1 MFKNRVVRYLLISL
15 VGLLLVGGVGFFV
28 VNNSVEIQLTLGERY
43 LTRLDYEKAIS
54 AYKKVISKDSKN
66 VEAYLGL
73 SSVYIGLES
82 LDKAEEVLQ
91 RGISE
96 IESNPE
102 LTKNLEFVR
111 RLRTVFNL
119 VSDEST
125 SGIVEKVET
134 EDSIS
139 AEDNPAAKP
148 QFVNNLDINID
159 DYEEFNRQNFDLNQ
173 DGVEET
179 ILLIGSGSLTY
190 LDESYIVVLDSEDNV
205 LTIAYGSESDIT
217 IENFEDLTGDG
228 IAEIIMYCSLGGTA
242 GGWNRILEFVDG
254 TYQDMELPDTRQSL
268 ELESSFVDDF
278 KYVRTYTIN
287 GEKKVAETFLLYDQL
302 SGLKDYGIY
311 DSQGNLKSDVS
322 ELYHSM
328 GYFFED
334 INGDGVK
341 EYITLGDISV
351 TCNAC
356 SEVSINTVHEYI
368 DGQLKV
374 KEFYLHSA
382 LENYGSSY
390 NTYQQVQEAKQLIYN
405 KYQADEKTLEV
416 RFVNDDAKLSESYY
430 VFYLISEPYS
440 STPKVH
446 MEQLLVEKQTNK
458 LFYMSTDG
466 KITELN

>member
-1 MFKNRVVRYLLISL
+1 MFKNRVVRYLLISV
-15 VGLLLVGGVGFFV
+15 VGLLLVGGIGFAV
-28 VNNSVEIQLTLGERY
+28 VNNSVQIQLTLGERY
-43 LTRLDYEKAIS
+43 LTRLDYEKAVS
-54 AYKKVISKDSKN
+54 AYKKAISKDNQN

-73 SSVYIGLES
+73 SSAYIGLES
-82 LDKAEEVLQ
+82 IDEAEEILYI
-91 RGISE
+91 GLGETANNSE
-96 IESNPE
+96 LAE
-102 LTKNLEFVR
+102 KLEFITN
-111 RLRTVFNL
+111 LRTVFNL
-119 VSDEST
+119 VSDETT
-125 SGIVEKVET
+125 SGIVEEVET

-139 AEDNPAAKP
+139 AEENPAAKP
-148 QFVNNLDINID
+148 QFVNNLEINID
-159 DYEEFNRQNFDLNQ
+159 NYEEFDRKNFDLNQ

-179 ILLIGSGSLTY
+179 ILLIGRGSLTY

-205 LTIAYGSESDIT
+205 LTIAYGNESDIT
-217 IENFEDLTGDG
+217 IENFKDLTGDG

-242 GGWNRILEFVDG
+242 GGWNRILEFADG

-268 ELESSFVDDF
+268 ALESSFADDF

-287 GEKKVAETFLLYDQL
+287 GEQKVAETFLLHEQL
-302 SGLKDYGIY
+302 DGLKDYGTYNNEGKLI
-311 DSQGNLKSDVS
+311 SDVL

-341 EYITLGDISV
+341 EYITSEDVSV

-356 SEVSINTVHEYI
+356 SEVIINTVYEYI

-390 NTYQQVQEAKQLIYN
+390 NTYQKVQEAKQLIYN

-416 RFVNDDAKLSESYY
+416 RFVNDDTELSESYY
-430 VFYLISEPYS
+430 VFSLISEPYS
-440 STPKVH
+440 SAPKIH
-446 MEQLLVEKQTNK
+446 SEQLLVEKQTNK

-466 KITELN
+466 KIAELN

>member
-15 VGLLLVGGVGFFV
+15 VGLLLVGGIGFVV
-28 VNNSVEIQLTLGERY
+28 VNNSVEIQLTLGKRY
-43 LTRLDYEKAIS
+43 LTRLDYEKAVS
-54 AYKKVISKDSKN
+54 AYKKAISKDNKN
-66 VEAYLGL
+66 IEAYLGL
-73 SSVYIGLES
+73 SSAYIGLES
-82 LDKAEEVLQ
+82 IDEADEILYIGLGLTDNNSELAE
-91 RGISE
+91 
-96 IESNPE
+96 
-102 LTKNLEFVR
+102 KLEFITH
-111 RLRTVFNL
+111 LRTIFNV
-119 VSDEST
+119 VSEQTITDS
-125 SGIVEKVET
+125 VEEEET

-139 AEDNPAAKP
+139 HEENQMVKP
-148 QFVNNLDINID
+148 QFVNNLAINID
-159 DYEEFNRQNFDLNQ
+159 NYEEFDRQKFDLNQ

-190 LDESYIVVLDSEDNV
+190 LDEAYIVVLDREDNV
-205 LTIAYGSESDIT
+205 LTTAYGNESDIT

-254 TYQDMELPDTRQSL
+254 TYQDMEVSNV
-268 ELESSFVDDF
+268 EVESSFADDF

-287 GEKKVAETFLLYDQL
+287 GEQKVAETFLLHEQL
-302 SGLKDYGIY
+302 DGLKDYGIY
-311 DSQGNLKSDVS
+311 NNEGRLISDVL

-341 EYITLGDISV
+341 EYITLDDISV

-356 SEVSINTVHEYI
+356 SEVVINTVHEYA

-390 NTYQQVQEAKQLIYN
+390 KTYQQVQAAKQLIYN
-405 KYQADEKTLEV
+405 KYQANEKTLEV
-416 RFVNDDAKLSESYY
+416 RFVNDDKLSESYY
-430 VFYLISEPYS
+430 VFSLISDPYS
-440 STPKVH
+440 LAPNVH
-446 MEQLLVEKQTNK
+446 TEQLLVEKQTNK

-466 KITELN
+466 KINELN

>member
-1 MFKNRVVRYLLISL
+1 MFKNQVVRYLMISL
-15 VGLLLVGGVGFFV
+15 IGLLLVGGIGFFV

-96 IESNPE
+96 IDINAE
-102 LTKNLEFVR
+102 LTKKLEFVR

-119 VSDEST
+119 VSDETT
-125 SGIVEKVET
+125 SDIVEEEET

-139 AEDNPAAKP
+139 DEENQVVTP
-148 QFVNNLDINID
+148 QFVNNLGINID
-159 DYEEFNRQNFDLNQ
+159 NYEEFDRKNFDLTQ

-179 ILLIGSGSLTY
+179 ILLIGRGSLTY

-205 LTIAYGSESDIT
+205 LTIAYGGESDIT
-217 IENFEDLTGDG
+217 IENVEDLTGDE
-228 IAEIIMYCSLGGTA
+228 IPEIIMYCSLGGTA
-242 GGWNRILEFVDG
+242 GGWNRILEFADG

-268 ELESSFVDDF
+268 ALESSFADDF

-287 GEKKVAETFLLYDQL
+287 GEKRVAETFLLHDQL
-302 SGLKDYGIY
+302 DGLKDYGVYNNEGKLI
-311 DSQGNLKSDVS
+311 SDVL

-341 EYITLGDISV
+341 EYITSEDVSV

-356 SEVSINTVHEYI
+356 SEVIINTVYEYI

-390 NTYQQVQEAKQLIYN
+390 NTYQKVQEAKQLIYN

-416 RFVNDDAKLSESYY
+416 RFVNDDTELSESYY
-430 VFYLISEPYS
+430 VFSLISEPYS
-440 STPKVH
+440 SAPKIH
-446 MEQLLVEKQTNK
+446 SEQLLVEKQTNK
-458 LFYMSTDG
+458 LFYMSIDG
-466 KITELN
+466 NIAELN

>member
-15 VGLLLVGGVGFFV
+15 VGLLLVGGIGFVV

-43 LTRLDYEKAIS
+43 LTRLDYEKAVS
-54 AYKKVISKDSKN
+54 AYKKAISKDNKN
-66 VEAYLGL
+66 IEAYLGL
-73 SSVYIGLES
+73 SSAYIGLES
-82 LDKAEEVLQ
+82 IDEADEILYIGLGLTDNNSELAE
-91 RGISE
+91 
-96 IESNPE
+96 
-102 LTKNLEFVR
+102 KLEFITH
-111 RLRTVFNL
+111 LRTVFNV
-119 VSDEST
+119 VSEETITDS
-125 SGIVEKVET
+125 VEEEET

-139 AEDNPAAKP
+139 DEENQMAKP
-148 QFVNNLDINID
+148 QFINNLAINID
-159 DYEEFNRQNFDLNQ
+159 NYEEFDRQNFDLNQ

-179 ILLIGSGSLTY
+179 ILLIGRGSLTY
-190 LDESYIVVLDSEDNV
+190 LDEAYIVVLDSEDNV
-205 LTIAYGSESDIT
+205 LTIAYGDVSDIT
-217 IENFEDLTGDG
+217 IENVEDLTGDG

-254 TYQDMELPDTRQSL
+254 SYQDMEVSNV
-268 ELESSFVDDF
+268 EVESAFTDDF

-287 GEKKVAETFLLYDQL
+287 GEQKVAETFLLHEQL
-302 SGLKDYGIY
+302 DGLKDYGIY
-311 DSQGNLKSDVS
+311 NNDGKLISDVL

-341 EYITLGDISV
+341 EYITSDDISV

-356 SEVSINTVHEYI
+356 SEVIINTVHEYV

-390 NTYQQVQEAKQLIYN
+390 NTYQQVQAAKQLIYN
-405 KYQADEKTLEV
+405 KYQANEKTLEV

-430 VFYLISEPYS
+430 VFSLISEPYS
-440 STPKVH
+440 SAPKVH
-446 MEQLLVEKQTNK
+446 NEQLLVEKQTNK

-466 KITELN
+466 KIAELN